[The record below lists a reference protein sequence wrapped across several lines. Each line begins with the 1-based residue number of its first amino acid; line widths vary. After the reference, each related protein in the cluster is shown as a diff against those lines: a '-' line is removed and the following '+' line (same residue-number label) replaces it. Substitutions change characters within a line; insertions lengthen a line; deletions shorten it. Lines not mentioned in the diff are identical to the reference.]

1 MYVLSN
7 THRWGAMRVPF
18 IVRWPGRVP
27 EGVEV
32 DTLFST
38 VDVYPTLAA
47 LAGVHD
53 SYVALFTC

>member
-1 MYVLSN
+1 
-7 THRWGAMRVPF
+7 MRVPF